1 MYKINMKSL
10 DGTQGGCKVGLT
22 YEEALEKI
30 KANNPATDGWV
41 MDPMP
46 EYYPHPDDN
55 ANQNI
60 YIDGNS
66 LVYDTHNGTITLVN
80 AGMPISINPIGV
92 IGRRGPVG
100 VAGEEQ
106 TITIIK

>member
-1 MYKINMKSL
+1 
-10 DGTQGGCKVGLT
+10 
-22 YEEALEKI
+22 
-30 KANNPATDGWV
+30 
-41 MDPMP
+41 MDPLP

-55 ANQNI
+55 KSPNQNI

-66 LVYDTHNGTITLVN
+66 LVYDGTVTLGN
-80 AGMPISINPIGV
+80 AGLPISINPIGV